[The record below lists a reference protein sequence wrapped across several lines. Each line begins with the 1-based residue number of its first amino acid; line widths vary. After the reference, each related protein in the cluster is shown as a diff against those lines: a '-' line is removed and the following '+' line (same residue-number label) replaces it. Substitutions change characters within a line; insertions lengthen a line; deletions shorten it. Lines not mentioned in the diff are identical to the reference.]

1 MEDRYDKI
9 EAYLGGQLSES
20 EARAFE
26 QNLAQ
31 DAGLQEE
38 LNAHL
43 LAKDAID
50 VAIAD
55 SLRETLK
62 TWKEEEKGNIGITEG
77 PRIRTLWR
85 RNLAIAASV
94 LVLIVAG
101 SYWWANSQYSDSAIA
116 GRFYSAADLASLRK
130 GPGDQEP
137 LAPGTKL
144 IQQGNYTEAIQFFN
158 DALLAN
164 ENNNEARCYRG
175 QAYLLQGDLTAAETD
190 LKLVVQN
197 SIHKNLQEKAEWV
210 LALVYLKEGNASQW
224 QPLVEKMAS
233 NPEHN
238 YHPDAVNLQ
247 TSLNSGWRILVK

>member
-1 MEDRYDKI
+1 MKDRYEKI

-26 QNLAQ
+26 QDLVQ

-43 LAKDAID
+43 LARDAIE

-62 TWKEEEKGNIGITEG
+62 TWRGEEKTTKVNTEG

-101 SYWWANSQYSDSAIA
+101 SFWWANSRYSDSAIA
-116 GRFYSAADLASLRK
+116 GRFYSAADLASLRN
-130 GPGDQEP
+130 GPAEEEP
-137 LAPGTKL
+137 LAPGTQL
-144 IQQGNYTEAIQFFN
+144 ILQGDYPGAIQFFN
-158 DALLAN
+158 EALMAN
-164 ENNNEARCYRG
+164 ENNVEARCYRG
-175 QAYLLQGDLTAAETD
+175 QAHFLQGDLDAAEAD
-190 LKLVVQN
+190 LRLVVQN

-210 LALVYLKEGNASQW
+210 LALVYLKQGNDSQW
-224 QPLVEKMAS
+224 QPLIEKMAS

-238 YHPDAVNLQ
+238 YHPNAVNLQ
-247 TSLNSGWRILVK
+247 ASLHSGWRILVK